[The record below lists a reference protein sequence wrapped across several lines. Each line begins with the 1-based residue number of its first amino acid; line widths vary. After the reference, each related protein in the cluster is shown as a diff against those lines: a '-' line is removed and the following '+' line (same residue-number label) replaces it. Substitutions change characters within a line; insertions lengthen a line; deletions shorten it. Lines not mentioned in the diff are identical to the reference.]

1 MVIAGAGGH
10 ARELAGIFSRSNP
23 EEQIYFFDDL
33 SRPAPALIWN
43 KYPVISTQE
52 ELKVCFRETPQF
64 VVGVGNPSSRKLLF
78 EKLTALGGIAF
89 SLIDP
94 SASIGTY
101 NVNLGEGLNIM
112 NNVVITQ
119 DVAIGKGCLVH
130 VNVTV
135 HHDCRIGQFCEL
147 APGCHVLG
155 NVTIGDLCS
164 IGAASVLLPGVTIG
178 DKAVVGAGAV
188 VTRDVAPGRTV
199 KGVPA
204 K

>member
-10 ARELAGIFSRSNP
+10 ARELAGVFSRADP

-43 KYPVISTQE
+43 KYPVITTPE
-52 ELKVCFRETPQF
+52 ELKVYFRKAPQF
-64 VVGVGNPSSRKLLF
+64 VIGVGNPFSRKLLF
-78 EKLTALGGIAF
+78 EKLSALGGIPF
-89 SLIDP
+89 SLVDP

-130 VNVTV
+130 VNATV
-135 HHDCRIGQFCEL
+135 HHDCRIGHFCEL
-147 APGCHVLG
+147 APGCH
-155 NVTIGDLCS
+155 I
-164 IGAASVLLPGVTIG
+164 
-178 DKAVVGAGAV
+178 
-188 VTRDVAPGRTV
+188 
-199 KGVPA
+199 
-204 K
+204 